1 MHRDVKADNILVSYD
16 LMDLHLLDF
25 NTARSLTEGG
35 SLTMTGTIDYSA
47 PEVLNGESPSERHD
61 VWGAGLCLHW
71 MLLGR
76 LPRSASG
83 FPSLSDFEEA
93 VRTNPVKCDG
103 IEWTETSEDCKN
115 IIRLC
120 LSISMQDRPAPMV
133 LLCLPWLQEEEDPPK
148 MPRQSTFPS
157 WSSLETDEP
166 DWDMW
171 PSLDAESVQQTPVW
185 TSFHRSE
192 AEGKQH
198 DSVLAAFHRLDCA
211 SRQLSPVAKPG
222 FLEDESRAPALAAFQ
237 RLDAESRQVT
247 PLKLALQKL
256 QSREL
261 PELGN

>member
-1 MHRDVKADNILVSYD
+1 
-16 LMDLHLLDF
+16 
-25 NTARSLTEGG
+25 
-35 SLTMTGTIDYSA
+35 MTGTIDYSA

-83 FPSLSDFEEA
+83 FPSLSDFEES

-133 LLCLPWLQEEEDPPK
+133 LLCLPWLQEEADPPK

-185 TSFHRSE
+185 TSCHRSE

-198 DSVLAAFHRLDCA
+198 DSVLAAFHRLDCE